1 MGYQDDTDR
10 LLLAMDER
18 TELAEVLARDH
29 HLRADTERLGLN
41 VEGVMAARQHLQ
53 RASHTPETFL
63 RAIVTLLK
71 EQRAQVS

>member
-29 HLRADTERLGLN
+29 HLRADAERLGLS
-41 VEGVMAARQHLQ
+41 VEGVVAARQHLQ
-53 RASHTPETFL
+53 RASHTPEGFL
-63 RAIVTLLK
+63 RAMVSLLK
-71 EQRAQVS
+71 DRTV